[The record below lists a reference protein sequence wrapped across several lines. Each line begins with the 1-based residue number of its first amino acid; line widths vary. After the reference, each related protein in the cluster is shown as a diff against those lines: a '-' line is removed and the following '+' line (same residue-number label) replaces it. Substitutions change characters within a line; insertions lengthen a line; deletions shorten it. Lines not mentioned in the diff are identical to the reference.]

1 MFYVFLRGQRFPET
15 PVAVLNYAQA
25 MWLQWVML
33 GIVIAAVLLGSVV
46 FAAPSSNSTSRLSS

>member
-1 MFYVFLRGQRFPET
+1 
-15 PVAVLNYAQA
+15 

-46 FAAPSSNSTSRLSS
+46 FAAPSSNSQSRLSS